1 MDNRLE
7 VINEYKK
14 KQFNSIKT
22 TLLKSSELIAFI
34 KVYGAAYTQNYM
46 GYILN
51 IDNMVEQYLVSQ
63 NSKRI
68 DDLYEVYLNLKN
80 TEKTEREV
88 FEKLRLVL
96 EKLHTYEISEV
107 ESRTARHNLSERKL

>member
-1 MDNRLE
+1 MMYNRLE

-14 KQFNSIKT
+14 NQFNFIKT

-34 KVYGAAYTQNYM
+34 KVYGSTYTENYM

-63 NSKRI
+63 DSKRI
-68 DDLYEVYLNLKN
+68 DDLYDVYLNLKN
-80 TEKTEREV
+80 TSKTEREI

-96 EKLHTYEISEV
+96 EKLHAYEISEV
-107 ESRTARHNLSERKL
+107 ESRTARHNR

>member
-1 MDNRLE
+1 MENRLE

-14 KQFNSIKT
+14 NQFNSIKT

-34 KVYGAAYTQNYM
+34 RVYGAPYAQNYL

-51 IDNMVEQYLVSQ
+51 IDNMVEQYLVNQ
-63 NSKRI
+63 DSKRI
-68 DDLYEVYLNLKN
+68 NALYEVYLNLKN

-96 EKLHTYEISEV
+96 EKLHAYEISEV
-107 ESRTARHNLSERKL
+107 EYRTARHKR

>member
-68 DDLYEVYLNLKN
+68 DGLYEIYLNLKN
-80 TEKTEREV
+80 TAKTEREV

-107 ESRTARHNLSERKL
+107 ESRTDRYKR

>member
-1 MDNRLE
+1 MENRLE

-14 KQFNSIKT
+14 SQFNSIKT

-34 KVYGAAYTQNYM
+34 RVYGTAYTQNYM

-51 IDNMVEQYLVSQ
+51 IDNMVEQYLVNQ

-96 EKLHTYEISEV
+96 ERLHEFEISEV
-107 ESRTARHNLSERKL
+107 ESRIARHKH